1 MATDRSPD
9 SGTEIEVQVA
19 YVIIAT
25 DSLPAAS
32 SAGYREVEIRTVKVR
47 QGATVVDVLQS
58 LPVPGLLEAL
68 SNGHLSVAIFGERA
82 SLASPVRAGGP
93 EARPVAPG
101 CAAAQP
107 RWGWTLD
114 GALRGPLRG
123 PGFRSRGPV

>member
-82 SLASPVRAGGP
+82 SLASPVRAGDRV
-93 EARPVAPG
+93 E
-101 CAAAQP
+101 
-107 RWGWTLD
+107 L
-114 GALRGPLRG
+114 LGPLLADPKHARSHRAALQ
-123 PGFRSRGPV
+123 RSRGGDGRWTGR